1 MTHPSS
7 RRSGRID
14 YSRLA
19 AAALPH
25 LPQLLPRWLP
35 NGQRRGAEWIA
46 RNPTRDD
53 STLGSFKINMRT
65 GRWADFATGEKG
77 GDVISLAAYLF
88 DLSQPEAARR
98 VAHMLA
104 IDTGGAHHG

>member
-1 MTHPSS
+1 MTPSKAHRS
-7 RRSGRID
+7 QVPYRRI
-14 YSRLA
+14 A

-35 NGQRRGAEWIA
+35 DGRRIGVEWVA

-65 GRWADFATGEKG
+65 GRWADFATGDKG
-77 GDVISLAAYLF
+77 GDAISLLAYL
-88 DLSQPEAARR
+88 DGISQSEAAQR
-98 VAHMLA
+98 L
-104 IDTGGAHHG
+104 TQLLNLPL